1 VGAIIH
7 RDPES
12 HGSGGGLHDGPTTVE
27 KKFQQLVDGGVSIEL
42 RDPDAD

>member
-1 VGAIIH
+1 VDAIIH

-12 HGSGGGLHDGPTTVE
+12 RGSERGLHDGPTTVD
-27 KKFQQLVDGGVSIEL
+27 KKFQQLVDGDVSIEL